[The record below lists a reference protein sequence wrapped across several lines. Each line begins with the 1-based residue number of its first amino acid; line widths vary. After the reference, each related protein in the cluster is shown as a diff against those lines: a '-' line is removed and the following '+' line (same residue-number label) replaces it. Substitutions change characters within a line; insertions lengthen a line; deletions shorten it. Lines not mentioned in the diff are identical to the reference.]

1 MSFLTLEASL
11 SYVAPRALP
20 SCLTLKSV
28 LVVGDVG
35 DVLIVVDARVV
46 LVVVDVGDVLVVIDA
61 RGVLVV
67 RYA

>member
-1 MSFLTLEASL
+1 
-11 SYVAPRALP
+11 
-20 SCLTLKSV
+20 LTLKSV